1 MFACRVRHLLGV
13 LPRGLAPHAP
23 SPSWHGAA
31 ARRHYRQLQEEEWEE
46 DERGESRAVK
56 VTVWWDLQRCR
67 LPRRVD
73 PRCLGARVTAALRRA
88 GIRGPVEITAFGDA
102 TRIPTAE
109 QEALTVTGVALSHV
123 PSSGK
128 DGSYRSLMP
137 DIVSWIAQN
146 PPPAH
151 FLLISGDEEFA
162 SILHRLRMS
171 NYNVLVSCPDVGSKM
186 LRSAATFMWPW
197 EPLVRGVDLEPKYI
211 NQPPDGL
218 SPSWYGQYREYG
230 HDPLLKPKKRMALR
244 QYAKEHKVPKS
255 VVIGIKQVLHFYPEG
270 ISVSNLRQELL
281 RINVFI
287 DKGFFGFRRFSAL
300 LKAMPDVVKFIDP
313 LPGDTQPAVV
323 GVFKS
328 SVVSSEQS
336 DFNGMDSAQSSII
349 EEKHHYESESESES
363 EELSSLFD
371 QPSLSELPSCTE
383 KKTLETEVPSSPSEQ
398 LSRDHRKAPG
408 LTELAEPPSNNV
420 EADVTLTEDVPS
432 PPSDAPSVGQGNAAA
447 VDLVNKTEQPVNH
460 MEADKVDAAGT
471 PSSSGVQGNISNKR
485 GLFGR
490 ISSLWNG

>member
-1 MFACRVRHLLGV
+1 MNYLPFLLEDADTHEVQDLLPSQKDTLFLYVDSSYAVLLFHLIILTIWFPFLG
-13 LPRGLAPHAP
+13 
-23 SPSWHGAA
+23 
-31 ARRHYRQLQEEEWEE
+31 
-46 DERGESRAVK
+46 
-56 VTVWWDLQRCR
+56 
-67 LPRRVD
+67 
-73 PRCLGARVTAALRRA
+73 
-88 GIRGPVEITAFGDA
+88 
-102 TRIPTAE
+102 
-109 QEALTVTGVALSHV
+109 
-123 PSSGK
+123 GK

-137 DIVSWIAQN
+137 DIVSWIGQN

-151 FLLISGDEEFA
+151 FLLISGDEDFA

-171 NYNVLVSCPDVGSKM
+171 NYNVLLSCPDVGSKM

-197 EPLVRGVDLEPKYI
+197 EPLVRGVDLEPKYL

-218 SPSWYGQYREYG
+218 SSWYGQYREYG
-230 HDPLLKPKKRMALR
+230 HDLLLKPKKRRAL
-244 QYAKEHKVPKS
+244 QWDAKNPNIPKS
-255 VVIGIKQVLHFYPEG
+255 VVIGIKQVLHFYPQG
-270 ISVSNLRQELL
+270 ICVSDLRQEIL

-287 DKGFFGFRRFSAL
+287 DKRFFGFKKFSIL

-328 SVVSSEQS
+328 SVESSEQS
-336 DFNGMDSAQSSII
+336 SFNGMDAAQSSII
-349 EEKHHYESESESES
+349 EEKHHYESGSES

-371 QPSLSELPSCTE
+371 QPSLSELTSCTE
-383 KKTLETEVPSSPSEQ
+383 KKIQETEAPSSPSEQ
-398 LSRDHRKAPG
+398 LFRDHRKAPG

-432 PPSDAPSVGQGNAAA
+432 PPSVGQGNAAA

-471 PSSSGVQGNISNKR
+471 PSSSEVQGNISKKR

-490 ISSLWNG
+490 ILSLWNGRNA